1 VEGSFGLA
9 LNFVNSD
16 AVGDF
21 DKGKA
26 LGKVNVE
33 DGLEQ

>member
-1 VEGSFGLA
+1 MEGSFGLA

-16 AVGDF
+16 AVGDL
-21 DKGKA
+21 DKGKT

-33 DGLEQ
+33 DSLEL